1 MPSYE
6 VRIKCMQML
15 KETSSRDFC
24 ILIFIGMLLV
34 FLMGCKPSNI
44 QEEATVEGPEGI
56 TLLVYDGC
64 YYLREWGYDIVHHAA
79 CPNPN
84 HTSYE

>member
-1 MPSYE
+1 MPSFE

-15 KETSSRDFC
+15 KETSNRDFY
-24 ILIFIGMLLV
+24 ILICIGMLLV

-44 QEEATVEGPEGI
+44 QEDVGI
-56 TLLVYDGC
+56 TLFVYDGC
-64 YYLREWGYDIVHHAA
+64 YYLRDWGYDIVHQAA